1 MFFFKAAAAILA
13 ALPLAARATLSITAP
28 TNWNTSGSATLTYT
42 GAATDPVFS
51 CELNN
56 GGLLQYGSLAFC
68 NNQSPTAGA
77 INFQLPSVPA
87 GDGYT
92 VTFVAVSNINTVY
105 ATSAPFSIGA
115 QYSRLLLQPLLLAPQ
130 LRSPRLRPQLLSSLL
145 LRQHQTLRPARSLLH
160 LPPLPRLL
168 PRRSVPLIPALPPL
182 FLRRQVPSVVS
193 SPPGSRWPG
202 CK

>member
-115 QYSRLLLQPLLLAPQ
+115 QYSPPP
-130 LRSPRLRPQLLSSLL
+130 STSS
-145 LRQHQTLRPARSLLH
+145 T
-160 LPPLPRLL
+160 
-168 PRRSVPLIPALPPL
+168 SVPATVAATPAATTVKPAVATTPNA
-182 FLRRQVPSVVS
+182 QAS
-193 SPPGSRWPG
+193 SQSAASASSAAAAATPFGASHTGAATSISPKAGALGGILAAGLAVAWL
-202 CK
+202 